1 MTPVTMVMEGTVE
14 SASWYLLRAGSYC
27 VSYINS
33 FDPYWQDCS
42 SPILQIRKLRYQE
55 EKALSQGHTD
65 PGSPKALAPRAGD
78 TQPARWP
85 CLLALRQEQN
95 RP

>member
-1 MTPVTMVMEGTVE
+1 MTPVTMVIEGTVE

-42 SPILQIRKLRYQE
+42 SSHFTDQE
-55 EKALSQGHTD
+55 TKVPRGEGTFSRPHRPRQPKGSGPLCRGHTASSVALS
-65 PGSPKALAPRAGD
+65 PGL
-78 TQPARWP
+78 
-85 CLLALRQEQN
+85 
-95 RP
+95 